1 MGTLERRAKRKG
13 AAKRSL
19 EQALSWLEPLGA
31 ELWIARARDELGRV
45 GLRQA
50 AASEGLTPAQQRVA
64 EPVVAGM
71 TNKEIADTLFMSVRT
86 VETHLT
92 KVYREFGVKSR
103 AQLIATISAGG
114 AASP

>member
-1 MGTLERRAKRKG
+1 V
-13 AAKRSL
+13 
-19 EQALSWLEPLGA
+19 A
-31 ELWIARARDELGRV
+31 EL
-45 GLRQA
+45 
-50 AASEGLTPAQQRVA
+50 
-64 EPVVAGM
+64 VVAGM